1 MTARVL
7 GRVLVVVVLVASG
20 AYFLVYLYRW
30 QWNRALVS
38 GLFFVAAEIAVVA
51 SVLLRRLQA
60 LEERLD
66 ELKYRP
72 APAEPPAALEA
83 ISASAPPPKDRF
95 AWLSSSRTSVFIPV
109 LLGAGVL
116 LSGVATVVERIAGAT
131 ARPVLEHRLALRL
144 QPLALPTG
152 GLLGPAGGIALL
164 PRSRRGVVLGRVF
177 AVVVAGLL
185 LYGAVDVIGDATQ
198 TRPDPD
204 TTGMTTSLVLAVS
217 HREAGPSAVRTT
229 EALWAACQS
238 TLRRQLSAR
247 VADLGA
253 DRVSLALTPGLGEH
267 AQRRILGCLEDATFD
282 RVQVD
287 VVSSTTGPTSATA
300 AARG

>member
-7 GRVLVVVVLVASG
+7 GRVLVVIVLVASG

-38 GLFFVAAEIAVVA
+38 GLFFVAAEMAVVA

-66 ELKYRP
+66 ELQRRP
-72 APAEPPAALEA
+72 APAEPPVALDA
-83 ISASAPPPKDRF
+83 ITASAPPPKDRF

-116 LSGVATVVERIAGAT
+116 LSGVATVVERLAGAT

-144 QPLALPTG
+144 QPLALPAG
-152 GLLGPAGGIALL
+152 GLLGPAGATAAV
-164 PRSRRGVVLGRVF
+164 PRPRRGVVLGRVF
-177 AVVVAGLL
+177 AVAVVALL
-185 LYGAVDVIGDATQ
+185 VYGAIDVVADATQ
-198 TRPDPD
+198 TRPDRD
-204 TTGMTTSLVLAVS
+204 TAGTTTALVLSVS

-247 VADLGA
+247 VAGLGA
-253 DRVSLALTPGLGEH
+253 DRVSLEVTPGLGEH

-287 VVSSTTGPTSATA
+287 VVSSTTGPASA
-300 AARG
+300 AAG